1 MCIGKYDP
9 AIADKKFLDKSH
21 YIHLGL
27 AYAMFFPMTIYEEI
41 GISGQDGHSLPHG
54 NINLLSVIE
63 KDNIASAASMCIYA
77 DEMEEEKRSVPITT
91 TIKTN

>member
-9 AIADKKFLDKSH
+9 AIADKKFLYKSH

-27 AYAMFFPMTIYEEI
+27 AHTMFFPMTIYEEI

-63 KDNIASAASMCIYA
+63 K
-77 DEMEEEKRSVPITT
+77 
-91 TIKTN
+91 TILLQQYQCAFMLMRWRKKNVLYQQLPL